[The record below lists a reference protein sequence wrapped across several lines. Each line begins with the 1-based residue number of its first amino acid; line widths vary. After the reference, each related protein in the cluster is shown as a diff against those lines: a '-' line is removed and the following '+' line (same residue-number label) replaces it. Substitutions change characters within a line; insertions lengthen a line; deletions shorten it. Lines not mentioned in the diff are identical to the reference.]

1 MHIQGYFNE
10 LSRVIFKKEN
20 IRKKNLCYLSI
31 FYSFCIQSIVRK
43 CLIMLAA
50 DSHPASLQSKQYMHI
65 PLRLFIASSGTYDP
79 LARDL
84 LSFSDEHGD
93 YEQARQAV
101 GHNDWCLS
109 GIRDSGNYLKR
120 LFEDDGSPIHTT
132 HHDMGTV
139 PCEGDQQLEI
149 DDAMDLSGSVDYLSA
164 FWETDHAGTWDERIF
179 GSP

>member
-1 MHIQGYFNE
+1 
-10 LSRVIFKKEN
+10 
-20 IRKKNLCYLSI
+20 
-31 FYSFCIQSIVRK
+31 
-43 CLIMLAA
+43 MLAA

-84 LSFSDEHGD
+84 LSFSDEHDD

-101 GHNDWCLS
+101 GHGDWCLS
-109 GIRDSGNYLKR
+109 GIRDSGSYLKT
-120 LFEDDGSPIHTT
+120 LFEDDGSPIHTAQ
-132 HHDMGTV
+132 HDMEMV
-139 PCEGDQQLEI
+139 QCEVDQQLDI

-164 FWETDHAGTWDERIF
+164 FWETDHPGTLDEKIS